1 MKRMIIAFL
10 AVLILSSCVL
20 SACGGNK
27 TDSTPDQASVDQKVI
42 SETTVILET
51 TAEGGTVE
59 QDKEGNKITKDKE
72 GKILSI
78 EDKNGNPVDVKE
90 YLTTHTL
97 AENSVISDGSDN
109 TADSGKSG
117 KSSLSGSEG
126 SKLSGNNV
134 NSNSSDPKS
143 DQAEGEIPVII
154 ATIPDDENL
163 SELPDL

>member
-78 EDKNGNPVDVKE
+78 EDKNGNPIDVAE

-117 KSSLSGSEG
+117 KSSSGASAESGDKRKSE
-126 SKLSGNNV
+126 SKDV
-134 NSNSSDPKS
+134 DT
-143 DQAEGEIPVII
+143 EGEVPVVI
-154 ATIPDDENL
+154 ATIPSDEEL
-163 SELPDL
+163 AELPDL